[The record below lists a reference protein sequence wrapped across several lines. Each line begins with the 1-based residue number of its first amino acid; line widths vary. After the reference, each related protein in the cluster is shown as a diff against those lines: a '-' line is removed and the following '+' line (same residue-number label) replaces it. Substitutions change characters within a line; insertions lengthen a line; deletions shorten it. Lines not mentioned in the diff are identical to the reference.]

1 MTWNDTTST
10 LVSIFHSL
18 EIKDLHSKIL
28 QHDAGFQLWLDYAL
42 KVGQRNRYLFLVG
55 NGASSSMASHFATDI
70 TKNGKIRTHVFT
82 DSSLLS
88 AVGNDY
94 SFNELYSRP
103 LQWYSEAGD
112 LLIAISSSGN
122 SENILQACHQ
132 ARHQG
137 LRVVTLSAM
146 KPDNQLRR
154 LGDINCYLAASTYGL
169 AESGH
174 AVIMHHWMDL
184 LEAASVNG

>member
-1 MTWNDTTST
+1 MTWNDTASQ

-18 EIKDLHSKIL
+18 EIKDLHSKII
-28 QHDAGFQLWLDYAL
+28 QHDAGFQLWLDLAQR
-42 KVGQRNRYLFLVG
+42 VRQRNRYLFLIG

-94 SFNELYSRP
+94 SFGELYSRP
-103 LQWYSEAGD
+103 LRWYGEAED

-122 SENILQACHQ
+122 SENILKACLY
-132 ARHQG
+132 ARSNS
-137 LRVVTLSAM
+137 LKIVTLSAM
-146 KPDNQLRR
+146 KSDNQLRR
-154 LGDINCYLAASTYGL
+154 LGDVNFYLGAPTYGL

-184 LEAASVNG
+184 LEAVVNG